1 MNRRVIVAGIGFCLA
16 SGLVWA
22 QDKPSQPPAG
32 NTIPA
37 VKVVPVNASGP
48 QEKPAVTLKVGDAA
62 PALAIDKWVKGD
74 AVKGFEKGKVYVV
87 EFWATW
93 CGPCIKAIPHL
104 TELQKEHKDV
114 TFVGVA
120 ASERGEIGE
129 QLKKVQDFV
138 AKQGEKMEYRVG
150 FDGDGEMR
158 EGWMR
163 AAGQR
168 GIPCTF
174 IVNGEGKI
182 AWIGHPNNLDEAL
195 APLVKKGET
204 SEKSEKSEKSGG
216 Q

>member
-1 MNRRVIVAGIGFCLA
+1 MNRRVLVAGLGFCLA

-22 QDKPSQPPAG
+22 QEKPSQPSAG
-32 NTIPA
+32 SPVPA

-62 PALAIDKWVKGD
+62 PALAIDTWVKGE
-74 AVKGFEKGKVYVV
+74 AVAGFEKGKVYVV

-104 TELQKEHKDV
+104 TELQKQHKDV
-114 TFVGVA
+114 TFIGVA
-120 ASERGEIGE
+120 ASEKPGDNGDR
-129 QLKKVQDFV
+129 LKKVQEFV
-138 AKQGEKMEYRVG
+138 AKQGEKMAYRVG

-195 APLVKKGET
+195 APLLK
-204 SEKSEKSEKSGG
+204 KSEKSEKSGKTDG
-216 Q
+216 H